1 MLDPVIGT
9 ETAADLDNK
18 SSNMNDTLNSHSLH
32 ADRLDFLKRKLK
44 EAKELQSNKKSSSLN
59 ERAIDASFR
68 DENLH
73 RFSGK
78 DVSQLVCIEIFA
90 GSARLSRAFKDVGFK
105 TLAVDKIT
113 ARSEQMHIATFDL
126 CDDDQVRALEQL
138 MTKDADNIVY
148 AHFAPACGTASR
160 AREKPQPHLERQGFK
175 VAKPLRSDQE
185 PEGKSGLSGLDI
197 QNRNCEHCLCQYSE
211 IDQTCSQLRHCLFVG
226 KSRQQHFFVSA
237 LHTVVDT
244 RHWWL

>member
-1 MLDPVIGT
+1 MIGT
-9 ETAADLDNK
+9 DTVADLDNK
-18 SSNMNDTLNSHSLH
+18 SSNMNDTLNSSSVHS
-32 ADRLDFLKRKLK
+32 DRLDFLKRQLK
-44 EAKELQSNKKSSSLN
+44 QAKVLQSNKKSSSLN

-68 DENLH
+68 DENLN

-90 GSARLSRAFKDVGFK
+90 GSARLSRACKDLGFK

-113 ARSEQMHIATFDL
+113 ARSEQMHIARFDL
-126 CDDDQVRALEQL
+126 CDEDQVQALEQL

-185 PEGKSGLSGLDI
+185 PEGISGLSGLDKFKT
-197 QNRNCEHCLCQYSE
+197 ES
-211 IDQTCSQLRHCLFVG
+211 
-226 KSRQQHFFVSA
+226 
-237 LHTVVDT
+237 
-244 RHWWL
+244 